1 MCTPRYLLSVFLFLS
16 FCVTSGF
23 AEDTLRYFNIN
34 QQQFLAYPLLGRTM
48 IQRFRTETPVRVLG
62 FTMYING
69 AQTGNVGVLLLEDA
83 GGAGFP
89 QFLDRQLA
97 DNSARPVSFTIQQP
111 NQTLPATYRYP
122 AGQQLVLREPGQ
134 FFIAVLSSANIL
146 LLYDTT
152 DNTARMCGDNDPATL
167 TAHELSSFVSV
178 NPNGTRQ
185 FGALQTQNGSANRV
199 VNGSFLIE
207 VYVEP
212 IDTVTTRSFADI
224 TSESFPGDAG
234 NGKIAWGDYDNDG
247 DQDLLNSG
255 ALWTN
260 DGTGRFTRN
269 ATLAAPDEV
278 AIFADLNNDGWLD
291 ILSASGAFAN
301 NGSGGFTPRS
311 ATGLQETPNATT
323 ITAADYDGDGL
334 IDFFI
339 GAGERPAR
347 AYDPAAE
354 DSVDVIGLGYK
365 SRLYRNLGGFTFQES
380 SEMALAGYRQ
390 TPRAYNPA
398 TGMTDIEGWPVLGS
412 SNWVDYDG
420 DGHLDLF
427 WGVDRFAAN
436 YLWRNNGDG
445 TFTDVA
451 GQLGLQGHPKAAAP
465 GVFGQVIGSDWAD
478 YDNDGDQD
486 LALGQ
491 NAIATLYAVADRTA
505 LYRNQGDEG
514 FEDVNNLDTAAA
526 RAGIA
531 YNETHADV
539 AWGDYDND
547 GLLDLYVN
555 AAADCYRSSLY
566 RQGGNGVFEPR
577 TYQTGTG
584 TEGVRGLAWVDIDND
599 GDLDLH
605 VGGRAG
611 RGHLFRNLTAATGNN
626 WAAIGL
632 RLAAGGNRFGI
643 GSRIT
648 VFSGGR
654 RFSRTITAGYGSQS
668 QVPPLAWF
676 GLGAGAIDSV
686 HVSVPDGVEG
696 SAKVVSYTDIDA
708 GRYTILTELS
718 GRASVPV
725 APVMVEGALGISP
738 NPALFS
744 ARLSLAG
751 AAFGE
756 APLVEIIDL
765 LGETVRTLE
774 DVSFAGGSYQLDLA
788 DLPAGSYIVRLSG
801 NGRMALAP
809 LTILR

>member
-1 MCTPRYLLSVFLFLS
+1 MSTPRYLLPLLLFLS
-16 FCVTSGF
+16 FCVVPAA

-69 AQTGNVGVLLLEDA
+69 SETGNVAVLLLEDA
-83 GGAGFP
+83 GGAGLP
-89 QFLDRQLA
+89 QFLDRQIA
-97 DNSARPVSFTIQQP
+97 DNSARPVTFTIQQP

-122 AGQQLVLREPGQ
+122 AEQQLVLREPGQ
-134 FFIAVLSSANIL
+134 FFIAVLSNANIR

-152 DNTARMCGDNDPATL
+152 DNTAAMCGDNNPATL
-167 TAHELSSFVSV
+167 TSHELSSFVSV
-178 NPNGTRQ
+178 VQNGTRQ
-185 FGALQTQNGSANRV
+185 FGALQTQNGSGNRV

-212 IDTVTTRSFADI
+212 IDTVAARSFADI
-224 TSESFPGDAG
+224 TSESFPADAG

-260 DGTGRFTRN
+260 DGTGRFARN
-269 ATLAAPDEV
+269 TTLSAPDEV
-278 AIFADLNNDGWLD
+278 AIFVDLNNDGWLD
-291 ILSASGAFAN
+291 ILSASGALAN
-301 NGSGGFTPRS
+301 NGNGTFTLRSG
-311 ATGLQETPNATT
+311 TGLQERPNATT

-334 IDFFI
+334 IDFFV

-354 DSVDVIGLGYK
+354 DSVDVVGLGYK
-365 SRLYRNLGGFTFQES
+365 SMLYRNLGDFTFQET
-380 SEMALAGYRQ
+380 SEGALGGYRQ
-390 TPRAYNPA
+390 TPRGYNPA
-398 TGMTDIEGWPVLGS
+398 TGMVDIEGWPVLGS
-412 SNWVDYDG
+412 SNWVDYDS

-445 TFTDVA
+445 TFTDMAEQLDLRGHAKA
-451 GQLGLQGHPKAAAP
+451 GAP

-491 NAIATLYAVADRTA
+491 NAVATLYSLADRTA
-505 LYRNQGDEG
+505 IYRNEG
-514 FEDVNNLDTAAA
+514 NGEFEDVNNLDTMAA

-555 AAADCYRSSLY
+555 AAADCYHSSLY
-566 RQGGNGVFEPR
+566 RQKGNGAFEPR

-584 TEGVRGLAWVDIDND
+584 TEGVRGLAWVDIDTD

-605 VGGRAG
+605 VGGVAG
-611 RGHLFRNLTAATGNN
+611 RGRLFRNLTAATGNN

-654 RFSRTITAGYGSQS
+654 KLARTITAGYGSQS

-686 HVSVPDGVEG
+686 HVSVPGGAGGD
-696 SAKVVSYTDIDA
+696 ARVVTYTDISA

-718 GRASVPV
+718 GSAAVPA

-744 ARLSLAG
+744 ARLSLG
-751 AAFGE
+751 DAAFGA
-756 APLVEIIDL
+756 APLIEIIDL
-765 LGETVRTLE
+765 LGQTALTLE
-774 DVSFAGGSYQLDLA
+774 GASFAGGGYQLDLA
-788 DLPAGSYIVRLSG
+788 GLPAGTYMVRLSG

-809 LTILR
+809 LTIVR